1 MGFSYVA
8 FTLWWIALSY
18 LAFPRILFAWGMD
31 RMGPKWFT
39 DINARW
45 ASPVKNY
52 LVCFAIGEALLIL
65 QTLWLS
71 SVMQNLIVTGMQVTS
86 VFIPTAIAA
95 LLFPY
100 VKRAKGVW
108 DSSPYKTWML
118 LGVPIVVW
126 GAILDL
132 IYLGILLYVF
142 VFNKAAG
149 QFTIAGDIIM
159 VSAWVLGI
167 AWYFFWKQRSK
178 AVGVDVSL
186 TYGELPPE

>member
-1 MGFSYVA
+1 
-8 FTLWWIALSY
+8 
-18 LAFPRILFAWGMD
+18 
-31 RMGPKWFT
+31 
-39 DINARW
+39 
-45 ASPVKNY
+45 
-52 LVCFAIGEALLIL
+52 
-65 QTLWLS
+65 
-71 SVMQNLIVTGMQVTS
+71 MQNLIVTGMQVTS